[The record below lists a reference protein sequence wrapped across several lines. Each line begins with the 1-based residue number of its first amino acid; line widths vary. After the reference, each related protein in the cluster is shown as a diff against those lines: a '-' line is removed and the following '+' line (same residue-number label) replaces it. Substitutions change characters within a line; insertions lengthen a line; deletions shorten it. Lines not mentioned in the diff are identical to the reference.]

1 MVVTC
6 YNLEK
11 YIEESLRSV
20 FAQDYNGPM
29 EVIIIDDASRDNSVQ
44 VIESTIKK
52 YGAGWDIT
60 FLRNEK
66 NLGVSGATDRG
77 WQLAKYD
84 WIIEIDGDDVQ
95 YPDRCTKT
103 ARLIEKYPNAGAIF
117 MSFSCIDSAGRGNWI
132 SYMIKDN
139 SDSVFCAVTPHE
151 RADIFMERKEKSA
164 VARGAYG
171 CSFAINKKV
180 VKLWGHLNSD
190 HIKCFAQDPPWELR
204 AFLSQSIVWSNQL
217 ACKYRSHSTN
227 ILNYERKCDTI
238 EDCIKN
244 ELSMCDYDKKELQA
258 LGRMIADVK
267 LALTY
272 NSYSDWDKNDLNS
285 CLKMLK
291 QYELARTVRSDW
303 WASWVIKRVYLL
315 IRNWNNLPLVFKR
328 CLIPRLVPLRLFAW
342 LKMRKRRIDIEDK
355 NT

>member
-1 MVVTC
+1 MVGLSMVVTC
-6 YNLEK
+6 YNLEH

-44 VIESTIKK
+44 VIESTIEK

-77 WQLAKYD
+77 WQQAKYE
-84 WIIEIDGDDVQ
+84 WIIEIDGDDIQ

-103 ARLIEKYPNAGAIF
+103 ARLIEKYPNAGALF
-117 MSFSCIDSAGRGNWI
+117 LSFSCIDSAGHGNWI
-132 SYMIKDN
+132 RYMIKGGQ
-139 SDSVFCAVTPHE
+139 DSVFCADSPHE
-151 RADIFMERKEKSA
+151 RADIFMERAEKS
-164 VARGAYG
+164 VVSKGAYG
-171 CSFAINKKV
+171 CSFAINKAV
-180 VKLWGHLNSD
+180 VKLWGPLNSD
-190 HIKCFAQDPPWELR
+190 NIKCFAQDPPWELR
-204 AFLSQSIVWSNQL
+204 AFLSHSIVWSNQL
-217 ACKYRSHSTN
+217 ACKYRSHSSN

-238 EDCIKN
+238 EDFIKN

-267 LALTY
+267 LALTD
-272 NSYSDWDKNDLNS
+272 NSYSDWNKNDLSS

-291 QYELARTVRSDW
+291 QYELARNVRADW
-303 WASWVIKRVYLL
+303 WKCGVIKRIYLL
-315 IRNWNNLPLVFKR
+315 IRNRNNLPLVFKR
-328 CLIPRLVPLRLFAW
+328 CLISRLVPLRVFAW
-342 LKMRKRRIDIEDK
+342 LKMRKKK
-355 NT
+355 N